1 MSHTG
6 KEAVRVLSITVSSGT
21 GTGSVQSQWD
31 LARWVRVIPG
41 AETTTFDVTFKDGDG
56 DIIGKY
62 TSQTGTF
69 SMMMNISMGIVKTV
83 LIENATADGTFKVK
97 FDLH

>member
-1 MSHTG
+1 MSTG
-6 KEAVRVLSITVSSGT
+6 KEAVRVLNITVSSGT
-21 GTGSVQSQWD
+21 GTGAVSSQWD
-31 LARWVRVIPG
+31 LARWVRVIPN
-41 AETTTFDVTFKDGDG
+41 AESTTFDVTFKDGDG

-69 SMMMNISMGIVKTV
+69 SMLMNVSLGIVKTV
-83 LIENATADGTFKVK
+83 LIENSTADGTFKVK